1 MPVSKIQDYVTKVD
15 YIQQYLDG
23 TVKIKFDDNKI
34 TIPPVFTEKFNNK
47 INTRHSFAGSS
58 SSDIKRRDQDLEEYL
73 IKLRLK
79 DSESSKKDSKLKGV
93 LK

>member
-23 TVKIKFDDNKI
+23 TVKIKFDHNKT

-47 INTRHSFAGSS
+47 INTSRDGATWGPKGAMAPAGS
-58 SSDIKRRDQDLEEYL
+58 KKKKKLE
-73 IKLRLK
+73 
-79 DSESSKKDSKLKGV
+79 
-93 LK
+93 